1 MIGRLAASL
10 AGLLLISTP
19 ALAQQAVDASGP
31 IELHRVDPEANLV
44 EALVVNARLPGPAW
58 WKVSDADTVI
68 YVLGVPA
75 LTPSKLDVDSSVLKR
90 RLDGANVLIMG
101 QEADVSLVR
110 IVALALGGKRYFI
123 SSTPM
128 RQTLPPELRARLEA
142 RLLASK
148 QKLDSLD
155 EVKPAF
161 AGFVVANSQDGN
173 LSISVGGV
181 TDTIREIARSKD
193 IADRPRIQT
202 LPGYSL
208 VEAVKTL
215 GTAPQPLQE
224 LCLDAGLRQAESG
237 EGGIKLLSERWARGE
252 VRAVVLADRGFSR
265 CLASTPSIARELRSG
280 RDDAVVAIAA
290 ALGKPGKAV
299 AVIELRSLLAQDGVL
314 DQLRGR
320 GFVVTTPGE

>member
-58 WKVSDADTVI
+58 WKVSDADTVV

-252 VRAVVLADRGFSR
+252 VRAMVLADRGFSR

-280 RDDAVVAIAA
+280 RDDAVAAIAA